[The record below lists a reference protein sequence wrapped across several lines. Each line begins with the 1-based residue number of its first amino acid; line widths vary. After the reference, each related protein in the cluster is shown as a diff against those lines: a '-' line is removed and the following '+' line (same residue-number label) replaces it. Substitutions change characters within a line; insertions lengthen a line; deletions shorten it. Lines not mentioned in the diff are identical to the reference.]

1 MKKEISQLNKK
12 AIRDWKENT
21 TLHGIINIQ
30 SSPSIA
36 AKLAWSLLF
45 TFLFAFSIWLIFLS
59 FSTYFNYEIDTTI
72 KITAVNEITFPSVT
86 FCNLNFLNTKST
98 DLTDDLKTKLA
109 NLTLETYISSFFDN
123 VKLNYNIT
131 EINIKEFVE
140 VTVDYYKSM
149 ILNESVNLGFTL
161 DEMLIACYFM
171 RNSCYSEDFLL
182 TLSTVNGNC
191 FTFASKADKISK
203 ISGSGYGLQLE
214 LLIGDND
221 MGLERAKGILVVVHE
236 TGYFQ
241 TLFNQ
246 MALITFV
253 NLISIIRYQ
262 AGLYSRCSG

>member
-1 MKKEISQLNKK
+1 
-12 AIRDWKENT
+12 
-21 TLHGIINIQ
+21 
-30 SSPSIA
+30 
-36 AKLAWSLLF
+36 
-45 TFLFAFSIWLIFLS
+45 
-59 FSTYFNYEIDTTI
+59 
-72 KITAVNEITFPSVT
+72 
-86 FCNLNFLNTKST
+86 
-98 DLTDDLKTKLA
+98 
-109 NLTLETYISSFFDN
+109 
-123 VKLNYNIT
+123 
-131 EINIKEFVE
+131 
-140 VTVDYYKSM
+140 M

-171 RNSCYSEDFLL
+171 RNPCYSKDFLL

-191 FTFASKADKISK
+191 FTFASKADKVSK

-262 AGLYSRCSG
+262 AGLYSRCSGWSQCWD